1 MGRSVSHLH
10 RSRSDR
16 NAAALF
22 PQLIIPIRGSNY
34 VTTPMGIALPWE
46 QAVRDHNA
54 NQPVDVIVHF
64 VRLCCST
71 PLLKGPSRRLISR
84 WHMHADPI
92 PSPFLAGA
100 LLHFSVITAEKTG
113 EEGGGPTNIRGRRI
127 RGSPSNCRSSI
138 KLPPPSAPPSI
149 LFFSFF
155 LAHSNRD
162 ARITRPDTCS
172 SIYCYRD
179 LACLTEML
187 ATGVSEPV
195 SFIIQVSPFDRE
207 KGLLHRYKS
216 KVDTRP
222 R

>member
-100 LLHFSVITAEKTG
+100 LLHFSVITAEKTWW
-113 EEGGGPTNIRGRRI
+113 GGGPRTSVDGGFEGLPRIVDRRLS
-127 RGSPSNCRSSI
+127 SPPP
-138 KLPPPSAPPSI
+138 LPPSYFFPSFLLTRIGTHGLRGPTHAPRYIVTAI
-149 LFFSFF
+149 L
-155 LAHSNRD
+155 L
-162 ARITRPDTCS
+162 
-172 SIYCYRD
+172 
-179 LACLTEML
+179 
-187 ATGVSEPV
+187 V
-195 SFIIQVSPFDRE
+195 
-207 KGLLHRYKS
+207 
-216 KVDTRP
+216 
-222 R
+222 